1 MLGGRTLLQKFK
13 EQTNAKERV
22 VIIIQKSKRGEVD
35 EMNIEDS
42 CRLILALL
50 KTLLPVH
57 YCCDGFGGKESR
69 EQVGFCFWEGPGE
82 REAPSMLE
90 SEMASCWP
98 PVRHLSAN
106 FINLTYPFFLFFNI
120 GYI

>member
-1 MLGGRTLLQKFK
+1 
-13 EQTNAKERV
+13 
-22 VIIIQKSKRGEVD
+22 
-35 EMNIEDS
+35 MNIEDS
-42 CRLILALL
+42 CRLILTLL

-57 YCCDGFGGKESR
+57 YCCHGLGGGARKAASRSGFAFGRVRG
-69 EQVGFCFWEGPGE
+69 